1 MNQKKLKSTLL
12 MILLCINSISFS
24 QKNKNERERI
34 DPEKM
39 AELYVKKMT
48 LELDLTEKQQKEIKP
63 FLIEQAKKKA
73 LKREEIKS
81 RKEKKEK
88 PTADERFEM
97 KNEMLDHQI
106 EMKNK
111 FKKTLTSEQFEKWE
125 KSKKQGHHKRKRHA
139 KNKKDRKED

>member
-1 MNQKKLKSTLL
+1 